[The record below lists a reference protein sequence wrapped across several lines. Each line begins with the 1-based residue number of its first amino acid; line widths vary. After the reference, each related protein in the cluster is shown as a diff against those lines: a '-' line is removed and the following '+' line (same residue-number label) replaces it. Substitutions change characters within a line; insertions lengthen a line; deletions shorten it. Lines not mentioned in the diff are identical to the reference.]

1 MTTLVLADLRARWR
15 SLVGFGAGCFVLLMV
30 LAGTYSA
37 YGGAD
42 GFGKTFGAG
51 RSPKLLTAFSGSSS
65 GDIFSPANFLA
76 FGFAHPL
83 FLVLTISVAV
93 SSGVAAIATDVETGR
108 AEMLFTAPVSRS
120 AILRARLAGW
130 LLAQFAVVGCAVLA
144 ALVGSR
150 LSGDLSA
157 VSPLVP
163 IRVGV
168 QFLALVFFLGAVAF
182 AVSARARTRGTA
194 LGLAAGIA
202 AGSYVANLVA
212 LLWSPLGFVRHV
224 DPFGYYDATAAA
236 ARVNWGDV
244 SLLVSAGVLLLLLA
258 ARGLERRDLV

>member
-15 SLVGFGAGCFVLLMV
+15 SLAALGAGCFLLLMV

-42 GFGKTFGAG
+42 GFGKAFGAG
-51 RSPKLLTAFSGSSS
+51 KSPKLLTAFSGSSS
-65 GDIFSPANFLA
+65 ADIFSPNNFLA
-76 FGFAHPL
+76 FGFAHPV

-108 AEMLFTAPVSRS
+108 AEMLFTAPVPRA
-120 AILRARLAGW
+120 AILRARLTGW
-130 LLAQFAVVGCAVLA
+130 LVAQIAVVGCAVVA

-163 IRVGV
+163 LRVAV
-168 QFLALVFFLGAVAF
+168 QFLALVFCLGAVAF
-182 AVSARARTRGTA
+182 LASALSRTRGTA
-194 LGLAAGIA
+194 LGVATGVA
-202 AGSYVANLVA
+202 AGSYVLNLVA
-212 LLWSPLGFVRHV
+212 LLWTPLGFIRRV
-224 DPFGYYDATAAA
+224 DPFAYYDATAAA
-236 ARVNWGDV
+236 AHVHWGDV
-244 SLLVSAGVLLLLLA
+244 ALLTGAGLVLLLVA
-258 ARGLERRDLV
+258 AGELERRDLV